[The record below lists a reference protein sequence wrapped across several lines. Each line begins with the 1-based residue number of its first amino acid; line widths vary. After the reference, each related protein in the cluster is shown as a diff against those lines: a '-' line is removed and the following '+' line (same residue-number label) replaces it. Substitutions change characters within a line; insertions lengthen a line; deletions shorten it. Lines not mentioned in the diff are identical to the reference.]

1 MDWKLKINSIIVTGV
16 MFFLLNSCL
25 QTTEFPPE
33 PEIEY
38 DSFTLIDSTDALG
51 NPVTICKVIISFTDG
66 DGDIGLRESDT
77 TGRFSPDSLFYNNL
91 LVDYYEE
98 QNGQMVL
105 IELEPSYSGRIPYI
119 TPPGQNK
126 QLRGSIE
133 YDMDI
138 SFRNSDR
145 IQFDIRLVDRSFNV
159 SNTVSTPI
167 INVD

>member
-1 MDWKLKINSIIVTGV
+1 MDWKYIIKAVLGLGAL
-16 MFFLLNSCL
+16 FLGMSSCL
-25 QTTEFPPE
+25 QTQEFPPE

-38 DSFTLIDSTDALG
+38 DSFQLVDSTDALG

-98 QNGQMVL
+98 QNGQMSL

-133 YDMDI
+133 YDMDV

-159 SNTVSTPI
+159 SNTVTTPI
-167 INVD
+167 INLD